1 MRAKLKAER
10 DLQKIK
16 ELLSK
21 AGIEEDVIEAAID
34 ESPTIRDAISRQGEA
49 VLLFL
54 ESPAKF
60 TAKICKR
67 CKEPFSTN
75 YRYVAYC
82 SDNCRAKSISEQTG
96 VKWDWHKSEEERWG
110 FKEPPLVIPPQA
122 FQKLQQC
129 LEILQNLPQ
138 TQNEIPLTHSLESY
152 IQQTSDTFQASLLV
166 QPVPSDFFG
175 TQQEMDDPF
184 DF

>member
-10 DLQKIK
+10 DLQKIMDLLNRAGVK
-16 ELLSK
+16 E
-21 AGIEEDVIEAAID
+21 EVIESALD
-34 ESPTIRDAISRQGEA
+34 ESPTIYDAISRQGEA

-60 TAKICKR
+60 TAKLCKR

-82 SDNCRAKSISEQTG
+82 GDPCRAKAISEQTG

-110 FKEPPLVIPPQA
+110 FKEPPLIIPPLA
-122 FQKLQQC
+122 Y
-129 LEILQNLPQ
+129 QNLQLYLGALQIQIEIQPQ
-138 TQNEIPLTHSLESY
+138 QLPDRQEEFHESL
-152 IQQTSDTFQASLLV
+152 DTFPANLPSL
-166 QPVPSDFFG
+166 PAPSDFFG
-175 TQQEMDDPF
+175 SQQEMDDPF